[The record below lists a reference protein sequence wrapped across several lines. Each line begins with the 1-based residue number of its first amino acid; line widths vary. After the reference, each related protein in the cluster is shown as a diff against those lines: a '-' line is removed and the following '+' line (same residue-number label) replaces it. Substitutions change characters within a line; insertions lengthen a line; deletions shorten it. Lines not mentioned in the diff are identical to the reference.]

1 MVVPFFQKALPCF
14 LEVSLRNLGFF
25 FLGPFL
31 SLEVL
36 FSDIRDL
43 SKAFLVVF
51 LGWLQLAIYVFLPA
65 SSKALKFTIYLQ
77 SLELLA
83 VLLDSKFFLK
93 ASACVELLDNRSHR
107 FINKNYCSY
116 KSYEAVNDLYFTC
129 KIYLFRKWSLE

>member
-1 MVVPFFQKALPCF
+1 MIVPFFQKALPCF

-25 FLGPFL
+25 LLGPFL
-31 SLEVL
+31 
-36 FSDIRDL
+36 
-43 SKAFLVVF
+43 
-51 LGWLQLAIYVFLPA
+51 
-65 SSKALKFTIYLQ
+65 

-129 KIYLFRKWSLE
+129 KIYLFRK